1 MKKRKKNSKR
11 DNDVEFRF
19 SDEDDVAEEASEY
32 AEDIADEAANDEAA
46 IEETAE
52 DILRT
57 VTDDGEYYA
66 VNAESGNLLWS
77 AISIIFAVLSVVLF
91 SFFYIG
97 AIISAA
103 IAITLSVIA
112 SRKLG
117 FFDRMA
123 LFGLIF
129 GIFGAVFGIFSM
141 IIDLSGIFAGVV

>member
-1 MKKRKKNSKR
+1 MKNKSIR
-11 DNDVEFRF
+11 DTDTELDNLTPVTDT
-19 SDEDDVAEEASEY
+19 DAEES
-32 AEDIADEAANDEAA
+32 AA
-46 IEETAE
+46 EETAE

-66 VNAESGNLLWS
+66 VNAENGNLLWS
-77 AISIIFAVLSVVLF
+77 AASIIFAVLSVVLF

-103 IAITLSVIA
+103 VAITLSVIA